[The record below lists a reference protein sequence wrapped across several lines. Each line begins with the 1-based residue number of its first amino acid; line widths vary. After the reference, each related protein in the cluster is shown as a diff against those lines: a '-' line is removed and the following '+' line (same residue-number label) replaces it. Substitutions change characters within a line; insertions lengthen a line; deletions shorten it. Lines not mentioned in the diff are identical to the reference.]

1 MEYPIKLTLHMSEI
15 KRVSRLL
22 SELYDGSPWIDV
34 NLVDSLSSITAKQAA
49 SHIRPGMNSIWEI
62 TNHLIKWRENVLER
76 LNGKVIKSPA
86 HNYFLPVKNQSD
98 KAWTDTLR
106 KLAASQEKW
115 MLRMKTIKSSDFK
128 TIYPVNRLTYYEHI
142 QGIIQHD
149 AYHLGQINLLKKFL

>member
-1 MEYPIKLTLHMSEI
+1 MEYLVKLTLHMSEI

-76 LNGKVIKSPA
+76 LDGKVIKSPT

-98 KAWTDTLR
+98 KAWSDTLR

-115 MLRMKTIKSSDFK
+115 MLRMKTIKLSDFK

>member
-49 SHIRPGMNSIWEI
+49 SHIRPGLNSIWEI

-76 LNGKVIKSPA
+76 LDGKVIKSPT

-98 KAWTDTLR
+98 KAWSDTQR

-115 MLRMKTIKSSDFK
+115 MLRMKTIKLSDFK